1 MHSGILSGLPPLSE
15 YRGVSNKKGD
25 FYGVEEPAHIDASGQ
40 KVYRYLLTFEFNGER
55 YKLFRHPQHFIS
67 EDLKAWYSRYSMME
81 YAQKPEYENMPAL
94 WYDNIN
100 VYEKYLAK
108 FREAQK

>member
-1 MHSGILSGLPPLSE
+1 
-15 YRGVSNKKGD
+15 
-25 FYGVEEPAHIDASGQ
+25 
-40 KVYRYLLTFEFNGER
+40 
-55 YKLFRHPQHFIS
+55 
-67 EDLKAWYSRYSMME
+67 ME